1 MVSNGDGSLGYTL
14 AQQGDKWGAFVGCVG
29 WVEMAPVVKDRWVN
43 WYKKYRDILT
53 SDIIHCGRPTGR
65 DLDCILHVNPELK
78 TRALALVFNPTDKTI
93 KKNLVLPLY
102 YTGLTDKAIIR
113 EREGKPGEFNLDR
126 EFKVRLPVE
135 VKASSFTWFIIEG
148 PSSTVCQVQL
158 V

>member
-1 MVSNGDGSLGYTL
+1 MVRLMS
-14 AQQGDKWGAFVGCVG
+14 
-29 WVEMAPVVKDRWVN
+29 
-43 WYKKYRDILT
+43 
-53 SDIIHCGRPTGR
+53 
-65 DLDCILHVNPELK
+65 
-78 TRALALVFNPTDKTI
+78 LVFNLTDKTI